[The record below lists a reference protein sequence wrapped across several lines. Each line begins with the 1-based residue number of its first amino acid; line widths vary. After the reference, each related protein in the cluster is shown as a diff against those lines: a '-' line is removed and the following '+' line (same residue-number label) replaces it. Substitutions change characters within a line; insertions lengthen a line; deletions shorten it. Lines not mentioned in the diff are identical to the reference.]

1 MDESTFIVTSRR
13 LFIMVMALI
22 APEFMITWAARQF
35 FSARKTAVDFNDT
48 FGAKAH
54 EDHQNIGEESA
65 ATLLPEITRSHGR
78 NSHSLIQ
85 ASNSK
90 FTGRLPAF
98 GYRLLTLSYSPHR
111 MDIDAWVLRLDGRI
125 PTLRR

>member
-35 FSARKTAVDFNDT
+35 FSARKTAADFNDT

-54 EDHQNIGEESA
+54 EDHQNIGEERA
-65 ATLLPEITRSHGR
+65 ATLLPEITQSHG
-78 NSHSLIQ
+78 NSQSPSQ
-85 ASNSK
+85 SSSSK
-90 FTGRLPAF
+90 FTGRLHAL
-98 GYRLLTLSYSPHR
+98 GYRLLKLSCSPHR
-111 MDIDAWVLRLDGRI
+111 MDIDARVLRLDGRI
-125 PTLRR
+125 PALRR